1 MICTLIKAPVSFL
14 WPPCSSRR
22 IGAMM
27 SSVLWTVRAL
37 AAPAFLLLACAGVCA
52 SDRDEHEA
60 AENPQRV
67 DVESPADLPFA
78 VAGTMTAP
86 PTKRAVISMIGPEG
100 RTGAQMLAGE
110 GAIVAGYRVV
120 SIHPDRVVF
129 ERDGHSFFV
138 RIGTERQD
146 APTLASPTL
155 YGGKRTA
162 PLTVIAPPANIEE
175 IRQQAGVFV
184 DRLKAN
190 PEFQN
195 GVDTMLRRV
204 REREGAPQQ
213 PTDPGVHD
221 PSTR

>member
-1 MICTLIKAPVSFL
+1 
-14 WPPCSSRR
+14 
-22 IGAMM
+22 MM

-60 AENPQRV
+60 AENSQRV
-67 DVESPADLPFA
+67 DVESPPDLPFA
-78 VAGTMTAP
+78 VAGTVTAP
-86 PTKRAVISMIGPEG
+86 PTKRAVLSMIGPEG

-110 GAIVAGYRVV
+110 GEIVAGYRVV

-129 ERDGHSFFV
+129 ERDGHAFFV

>member
-1 MICTLIKAPVSFL
+1 
-14 WPPCSSRR
+14 
-22 IGAMM
+22 
-27 SSVLWTVRAL
+27 
-37 AAPAFLLLACAGVCA
+37 VCA

-60 AENPQRV
+60 AENSQRV

-138 RIGTERQD
+138 RIGTERPG
-146 APTLASPTL
+146 APTLAPPTL

-175 IRQQAGVFV
+175 IRQQTGVFV
-184 DRLKAN
+184 ERLKAN
-190 PEFQN
+190 PEFLK
-195 GVDTMLRRV
+195 GVDAMLRRV
-204 REREGAPQQ
+204 REREAA
-213 PTDPGVHD
+213 PTDPGLSRGVHD
-221 PSTR
+221 PSPR

>member
-1 MICTLIKAPVSFL
+1 
-14 WPPCSSRR
+14 
-22 IGAMM
+22 
-27 SSVLWTVRAL
+27 
-37 AAPAFLLLACAGVCA
+37 
-52 SDRDEHEA
+52 
-60 AENPQRV
+60 
-67 DVESPADLPFA
+67 
-78 VAGTMTAP
+78 
-86 PTKRAVISMIGPEG
+86 
-100 RTGAQMLAGE
+100 MLAGE